1 MHVNRAPSKALAD
14 FLISRV
20 VPPSALCW
28 KKQKQKNQCEIF
40 SLGHFFYDVPKDRA
54 LTIST
59 GSWRNSWTLFWI
71 QNANYSEMMSKLFLF
86 GREREGERWKRSWVV
101 GRIPNEAQQRSDTS
115 KPVKNDDD
123 ATGQQA
129 YPIPLEKFYFIPF
142 NTRGSSSLFFSFSG
156 RF

>member
-40 SLGHFFYDVPKDRA
+40 SLGHFFYDVAKDRA
-54 LTIST
+54 LAIST
-59 GSWRNSWTLFWI
+59 GSWQNSWTLFWI

-86 GREREGERWKRSWVV
+86 GRERERGREVKAIVSRGTNSERGPAKKRH
-101 GRIPNEAQQRSDTS
+101 IQ
-115 KPVKNDDD
+115 
-123 ATGQQA
+123 TGQKWWRRDGA
-129 YPIPLEKFYFIPF
+129 AGLSHPF
-142 NTRGSSSLFFSFSG
+142 GEVLFHSIQY
-156 RF
+156 